1 MDWGGIIAGAMGG
14 GAKAIGEMAD
24 DEMKRR
30 DLELAQQRAE
40 QVAIKGEERRALL
53 QRENAA
59 YEMDLKLK
67 REMADSKR
75 DQDQTDR
82 ITDGGRQIESN
93 RQVASMTSLRD
104 SLPQEGEFVGQAID
118 PKDIAN
124 LPPAARAAYEKAG
137 LIERASGSQQL
148 RDQTQVAREIGA
160 SKTVRDDLRTSL
172 TAQMAAEEK
181 IRREARDDRT
191 DLRKDEQAAEDRR
204 ANRVAEDGRA
214 RRDGILAS
222 RASGG
227 GGAREG
233 ESKFTSAINSA
244 QRGLADLETRVGKK
258 FRPPT
263 PAEEMNAKKMQ
274 AYIDEKNAFLDADP
288 EIKTQLTRLNGL
300 REKEAR
306 QLYGEV
312 GMPANEA
319 KPATPAATQPKSKPN
334 ISVVKGAPAGSNV
347 GALTGKGWEVK
358 DAKGTVIGHIKE

>member
-1 MDWGGIIAGAMGG
+1 MDWGGIIASSMAG

-24 DEMKRR
+24 DTMKRR

-40 QVAIKGEERRALL
+40 AVAIKGEERRAAL

-67 REMADSKR
+67 REEEQGKR
-75 DQDQTDR
+75 YQAQTDQ
-82 ITDGGRQIESN
+82 ITDKAKTMDSE
-93 RQVASMTSLRD
+93 RQVGSMTKLRD
-104 SLPQEGEFVGQAID
+104 SLPQEGEFAGQAISA
-118 PKDIAN
+118 KDIAS
-124 LPPAARAAYEKAG
+124 LPPEARAAYERAG
-137 LIERASGSQQL
+137 LIERSSGSQQL
-148 RDQTQVAREIGA
+148 RDQIDAARSIGA
-160 SKTVRDDLRTSL
+160 DKPVRDDLRTSL

-181 IRREARDDRT
+181 VRKEARDDRT

-263 PAEEMNAKKMQ
+263 PTEEVNAKKMQ

-288 EIKTQLTRLNGL
+288 EIKTQLARLNGL

-306 QLYGEV
+306 QLYGEA
-312 GMPANEA
+312 GMPANET
-319 KPATPAATQPKSKPN
+319 KPATPAAKPSAISIPPQAVSKLKSDPTLAAAFDQKY
-334 ISVVKGAPAGSNV
+334 GA
-347 GALTGKGWEVK
+347 GASKQYLK
-358 DAKGTVIGHIKE
+358 